1 MVKKVRKKKPLF
13 ISFALPGY
21 KGNVLIESRHLQRGI
36 DFLFKGHKPHS
47 PAAKAITSNL
57 QKVLR
62 HGEMNWHGLILY
74 AETMGISP
82 GQMYSLL
89 GNHFKK
95 STTRKRW
102 VAFISPALIKLL
114 LKKINQWGGAPNAW
128 KWHKKYLDSWCRRT
142 GLERFTTYSN
152 FSDYVTAFKE
162 ATIGKRKKKKVP
174 HHIEKEF
181 RIP

>member
-1 MVKKVRKKKPLF
+1 MAKKVKKKKPLF

-36 DFLFKGHKPHS
+36 DFLYQGHKPHS
-47 PAAKAITSNL
+47 PAFKAITSNL
-57 QKVLR
+57 QKTIR
-62 HGEMNWHGLILY
+62 HGQMNWHGLILY

-114 LKKINQWGGAPNAW
+114 LKKNAIIVNSTPGEPF
-128 KWHKKYLDSWCRRT
+128 HFL
-142 GLERFTTYSN
+142 LL
-152 FSDYVTAFKE
+152 
-162 ATIGKRKKKKVP
+162 
-174 HHIEKEF
+174 
-181 RIP
+181 